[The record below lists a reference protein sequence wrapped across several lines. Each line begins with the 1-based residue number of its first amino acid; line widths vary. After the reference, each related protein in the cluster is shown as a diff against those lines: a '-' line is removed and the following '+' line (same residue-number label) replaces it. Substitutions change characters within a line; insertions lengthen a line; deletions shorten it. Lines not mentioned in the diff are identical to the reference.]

1 MDPAIWDA
9 ELVTHGE
16 RVASAR
22 GEWLKSV
29 QPFWKQAVLQLSGLE
44 VDMSYYQGWAADRAL
59 AEVLADGR
67 DRDRTRGSTLSGPQR
82 ADVKLTVQGRPAREV
97 LSRGQQKLV
106 AAALVLALLQRLR
119 GERNTPPT
127 LLLDDP
133 AAELDTQR
141 LGALVDLVKALDC
154 QLIVTSLHA
163 DLANFGLPE
172 RVFHVERGV
181 ISSLG

>member
-1 MDPAIWDA
+1 
-9 ELVTHGE
+9 
-16 RVASAR
+16 
-22 GEWLKSV
+22 
-29 QPFWKQAVLQLSGLE
+29 
-44 VDMSYYQGWAADRAL
+44 MSYYQGWAADRPFAD
-59 AEVLADGR
+59 VLMEGRER
-67 DRDRTRGSTLSGPQR
+67 DRVRGSTLCGPQR

-119 GERNTPPT
+119 GERSTPPT

-141 LGALVDLVKALDC
+141 LGALVELVKALNC

-163 DLANFGLPE
+163 DLSSFGIPE
-172 RVFHVERGV
+172 RVFHVERGAV
-181 ISSLG
+181 TSLG